1 MMNDSVLKASQ
12 QARKHIFA
20 KLREAPA
27 TAVKPLDPLLSAAV
41 SVARFGNQQERIEN
55 FIKQAKAWHA
65 DVLETSELQWPLQ
78 VAQIMQQV
86 AAPQLLA
93 GRNTAIA
100 SRLVEQLGAKRLRW
114 FDEPIETWKPTLF
127 NEVAIS
133 MTTTI
138 GAIALTGT
146 LILWPDE
153 REPRTMSLVLPV
165 HIALLYASQIQDTL
179 ASAQQHFGWARHMP
193 TNLLMISGP
202 SKTADIQQT
211 LAYGAHGPKQLFIV
225 LVRDDLSGAAA
236 GAAS

>member
-1 MMNDSVLKASQ
+1 MMNDSILKASQ
-12 QARKHIFA
+12 QARKNILT

-27 TAVKPLDPLLSAAV
+27 TAVKPLDPLLGVAIPVV
-41 SVARFGNQQERIEN
+41 SFSNEQEKIEN
-55 FIKQAKAWHA
+55 FITQAKAWHA
-65 DVLETSELQWPLQ
+65 DVMETTEGQWSLQ

-100 SRLVEQLGAKRLRW
+100 SRLVEQLGADRLRW
-114 FDEPIETWKPTLF
+114 FDEPIEAWKPSLF

-138 GAIALTGT
+138 GAIALTGI

-153 REPRTMSLVLPV
+153 REPRTMSLVPPV

-179 ASAQQHFGWARHMP
+179 ASAQQHFGWAQHMP

-211 LAYGAHGPKQLFIV
+211 LAYGAHGPKQLLIV
-225 LVRDDLSGAAA
+225 LVRDDLPDTAA
-236 GAAS
+236 GVTS